1 MLKRYSVI
9 VPFILTILSGV
20 LSVQGNAAISRTEN
34 VDFSHVKICDSF
46 WSPRLDDLVS
56 KTIPHCIDQIENQTL
71 RMSNFINAAAGHGEH
86 SGLCYDDSDVY
97 KAMEGMAYSLINNPD
112 SLLEQK
118 VDDWIRNIGNAQW
131 DDGYINTYYTL
142 AAKTPRWTDM
152 ALHEMY
158 CGGHLIEAA
167 VAYYYSTGK
176 RTFLDIAIHFA
187 DHMMDTFGPNKRHWV
202 TGHEEVELAL
212 VRLADATGNKKY
224 TDFAY
229 WLLEERGHGYGS
241 HGNDTPWDAPYCQ
254 DEIPVSDLTDISGHA
269 VRAMY
274 LFCGMADV
282 ASHKDGTK
290 YMNALKR
297 LWEDVTERN
306 MYVTGG
312 IGSSVKNEGFTEDY
326 DLPNREAYCETCASV
341 ALIMWASRMN
351 RLTSDAAY
359 VNVLERTLYN
369 AALAG
374 VQLGGERFFYVNPL
388 ESDGSHHRKEWY
400 GTACCPSNI
409 SRFLPSLGN
418 YIYNLDQNNIYINLF
433 IGNETTI
440 DIDGVPTHM
449 SISGAYPFDGTVNI
463 SIKPEKALHRDVKLR
478 IPDWCKKY
486 TVNVNGDN
494 YKHTIHNGYLSL
506 PLTEDGTAI
515 ELNMDMPV
523 EVVAADPRI
532 KENLCKRAVKRG
544 PVVYCMEEC
553 DNPDYDA
560 ASINNDTAFSVE
572 NGEGVLKDFKVIKA
586 RSAHKTFT
594 FVPYFAWDNREPGQ
608 MKVWV
613 DLQR

>member
-1 MLKRYSVI
+1 MLKRYSII
-9 VPFILTILSGV
+9 VSLLTV
-20 LSVQGNAAISRTEN
+20 LLRIFNVQAATPNTRIEN
-34 VDFSHVKICDSF
+34 VDFSHVRICDSF
-46 WSPRLDDLVS
+46 WSPRLNDLVC
-56 KTIPHCIDQIENQTL
+56 KTIPHCIDQIENKTL
-71 RMSNFINAAAGHGEH
+71 RMSNFINAAKGYGEH

-97 KAMEGMAYSLINNPD
+97 KAMEGMAYSLINNLD
-112 SLLEQK
+112 SIIERKLET
-118 VDDWIRNIGNAQW
+118 WINLIADAQW
-131 DDGYINTYYTL
+131 DDGYLNTYYTI
-142 AAKTPRWTDM
+142 AAPTPRWTDM
-152 ALHEMY
+152 IMHEMY

-167 VAYYYSTGK
+167 VAYYYATGK
-176 RTFLDIAIHFA
+176 QTFLDIAIRFA
-187 DHMMDTFGPNKRHWV
+187 NHMMDTFGPGKRHWV

-241 HGNDTPWDAPYCQ
+241 YGNDTPWDAPYCQ
-254 DEIPVSDLTDISGHA
+254 DEIPVSELTDITGHA

-282 ASHKDGTK
+282 ASHKDDTN
-290 YMNALKR
+290 YMKALKL

-351 RLTSDAAY
+351 RLTADAAY
-359 VNVLERTLYN
+359 INVLERTLYN

-388 ESDGSHHRKEWY
+388 ESDGTHHRQEWY

-418 YIYNLDQNNIYINLF
+418 YIYGLDQTDIYINLF

-440 DIDGVPTHM
+440 NIDGVPTHM
-449 SISGAYPFDGTVNI
+449 SICGSYPFEGVVNI
-463 SIKPEKALHRDVKLR
+463 TIKPESVINRDIKLR
-478 IPDWCKKY
+478 IPDWCKRY
-486 TVNVNGDN
+486 TVNVNGKKYN
-494 YKHTIHNGYLSL
+494 NTTHNGYLSL
-506 PLTEDGTAI
+506 PLTEEGAEIQLDMA
-515 ELNMDMPV
+515 MPV
-523 EVVAADPRI
+523 EIIAANPKI
-532 KENLCKRAVKRG
+532 KENLGKRAVMRG
-544 PVVYCMEEC
+544 PLVYCMEEC
-553 DNPDYDA
+553 DNPDFSDA
-560 ASINNDTAFSVE
+560 SVNNGTAFSVE
-572 NGEGVLKDFKVIKA
+572 KGVGVLKDFKVIKA
-586 RSAHKTFT
+586 QSAHKTFT
-594 FVPYFAWDNREPGQ
+594 FIPYFAWDNREPGQ